1 MRLAIA
7 DFIPYEEKARFCEDA
22 ETNTRDACATRKFRY
37 NPASMA
43 RLHEYQ
49 GKAILAANG
58 FKIPRGRAA
67 LNPDD
72 AVSAAKELGGE
83 VVIKIQAWTTG
94 RAGIGGV
101 AFSKKPD
108 EVRDHAKRMLEM
120 KVGQFPV
127 EAVLVE
133 EKIDIAREFFLSLAI
148 DDAARAPVIIFAA
161 GGGTGIE
168 ERAASTYRI
177 PCDVKSGPSDSVLN
191 DAISG
196 CGLPKNQAKQL
207 AESVRKLF
215 GAAKGVEARSLEIN
229 PLVLTK
235 SGEFVAADCRVTIDD
250 YAVARHP
257 ELKIEIAREFDHP
270 PTALERVAYA
280 VEQND
285 HRGTFYFAQL
295 ATSAAK
301 DSKGLAGFHG
311 AGGGGSMM
319 SMDAIVNAGFTIA
332 NFTDTSGNPSASKVY
347 RAARIILAQP
357 DLVGYFGSGSGV
369 ASQEQYWS
377 AYGLAK
383 AFWELDLDIPA
394 VIRLGGNTEDRAV
407 DILQRMSKLL
417 HAPVEGYRKTDT
429 PAFIAERFSKLVANA
444 GGAKWKPRPPRTPDF
459 IRTKSATNFKVKGG
473 RIWVDTARWP
483 EIRSFVEAQS
493 SGLIIDR
500 NGAPAPAL
508 APEEF
513 ATKDSELLMCST
525 ECRMSGVE
533 GCYLQLDV
541 PGLDEIVG
549 GAR

>member
-1 MRLAIA
+1 
-7 DFIPYEEKARFCEDA
+7 
-22 ETNTRDACATRKFRY
+22 
-37 NPASMA
+37 MA

-67 LNPDD
+67 WTADE
-72 AVSAAKELGGE
+72 AISIAKELAADKKGSE

-101 AFSKKPD
+101 MF
-108 EVRDHAKRMLEM
+108 AKRPDDVRGHAARMLGM

-133 EKIDIAREFFLSLAI
+133 EKIAIEREFFLSFAI
-148 DDAARAPVIIFAA
+148 DDAARAPVIIFSA
-161 GGGTGIE
+161 GGGSGIE
-168 ERAASTYRI
+168 ERAASTRRI
-177 PCDVKSGPSDSVLN
+177 ACDVTRGPLDSAVSEAVASSRLSK
-191 DAISG
+191 AH
-196 CGLPKNQAKQL
+196 AAQL
-207 AESVRKLF
+207 AASIQKLF
-215 GAAKGVEARSLEIN
+215 AAARSVEARSLEIN

-235 SGEFVAADCRVTIDD
+235 DGQFVAADCRITIDD
-250 YAVARHP
+250 YAVVRHP

-295 ATSAAK
+295 ATIAAE
-301 DSKGLAGFHG
+301 DSKGLVGFHG

-357 DLVGYFGSGSGV
+357 GLVGYFGSGSGV

-407 DILQRMSKLL
+407 DILRRMSKLL
-417 HAPVEGYRKTDT
+417 RAPVEGYRKTDA
-429 PAFIAERFSKLVANA
+429 PATIAARFAQLVANA
-444 GGAKWKPRPPRTPDF
+444 GGTKWKPRVQRMPDF
-459 IRTKSATNFKVKGG
+459 VHSSSAKAFPVKGG
-473 RIWVDTARWP
+473 RVWIDTTRWS
-483 EIRSFVEAQS
+483 EIRGFVESQS
-493 SGLIIDR
+493 GGLIVDPR
-500 NGAPAPAL
+500 DAPV
-508 APEEF
+508 
-513 ATKDSELLMCST
+513 
-525 ECRMSGVE
+525 R
-533 GCYLQLDV
+533 
-541 PGLDEIVG
+541 
-549 GAR
+549 

>member
-1 MRLAIA
+1 
-7 DFIPYEEKARFCEDA
+7 
-22 ETNTRDACATRKFRY
+22 
-37 NPASMA
+37 MA

-49 GKAILAANG
+49 GKSILAANG

-67 LNPDD
+67 SNADK
-72 AVSAAKELGGE
+72 AVAAAKELGGE
-83 VVIKIQAWTTG
+83 VVVKIQAWTTG

-101 AFSKKPD
+101 TFAKKPG
-108 EVRDHAKRMLEM
+108 EVRAHATRMLAM

-133 EKIDIAREFFLSLAI
+133 EKIDIDREFFLSFAI
-148 DDAARAPVIIFAA
+148 DDAARAPMIVFAA
-161 GGGTGIE
+161 GGGSGIE
-168 ERAASTYRI
+168 ARAASTRRI
-177 PCDVKSGPSDSVLN
+177 ACDVKRGPLDLVVSEAVAS
-191 DAISG
+191 
-196 CGLPKNQAKQL
+196 CGLSSAHATQL
-207 AESVRKLF
+207 ADSIQKLF
-215 GAAKGVEARSLEIN
+215 ATARSVEARSLEIN

-235 SGEFVAADCRVTIDD
+235 DGQFVAADCRITIDD

-257 ELKIEIAREFDHP
+257 ELGIEIAREFDHP

-295 ATSAAK
+295 ATAAAK
-301 DSKGLAGFHG
+301 GSKGLVGFHG

-383 AFWELDLDIPA
+383 AFWELDFDIPA

-407 DILQRMSKLL
+407 EILRRISKLL
-417 HAPVEGYRKTDT
+417 RAPVEGYRKTDT
-429 PAFIAERFSKLVANA
+429 PAKIAARFAELVAE
-444 GGAKWKPRPPRTPDF
+444 GKGAKWKPRLPLVPKFVKNRSGTTLPVKNGRVWINTAQWLQ
-459 IRTKSATNFKVKGG
+459 IRA
-473 RIWVDTARWP
+473 A
-483 EIRSFVEAQS
+483 VETHS
-493 SGLIIDR
+493 GGLIVDR
-500 NGAPAPAL
+500 QGAPAAAL
-508 APEEF
+508 ASEEF
-513 ATKDSELLMCST
+513 ANKDSELLACDV
-525 ECRMSGVE
+525 ECRLAGIE
-533 GCYLQLDV
+533 GFYLELDI
-541 PGLDEIVG
+541 PGLGELIG
-549 GAR
+549 RKIE

>member
-1 MRLAIA
+1 
-7 DFIPYEEKARFCEDA
+7 
-22 ETNTRDACATRKFRY
+22 
-37 NPASMA
+37 MA

-58 FKIPRGRAA
+58 FKIPRGRVAFKA
-67 LNPDD
+67 DE
-72 AVSAAKELGGE
+72 AVAVAKELGGKTGQ

-94 RAGIGGV
+94 RASIGGV
-101 AFSKKPD
+101 AF
-108 EVRDHAKRMLEM
+108 AKRPADVRGHAARMLGM

-133 EKIDIAREFFLSLAI
+133 EKIDIRREFFLSFAV

-168 ERAASTYRI
+168 ERAASTRRI
-177 PCDVKSGPSDSVLN
+177 ACDIKDGPVTSAVDEAVASCELSKS
-191 DAISG
+191 
-196 CGLPKNQAKQL
+196 QAKQL
-207 AESVRKLF
+207 AESIRDLF
-215 GAAKGVEARSLEIN
+215 AAARSVEARSLEIN

-235 SGEFVAADCRVTIDD
+235 AGEFVAADCRITIDD
-250 YAVARHP
+250 YAAVRHP
-257 ELKIEIAREFDHP
+257 ELGIEVAREFDHP
-270 PTALERVAYA
+270 PTPLERIAYA

-295 ATSAAK
+295 ATTAPK
-301 DSKGLAGFHG
+301 ESKGLVGFHG

-347 RAARIILAQP
+347 CAARIILAQP

-407 DILQRMSKLL
+407 EILQRMSKLL
-417 HAPVEGYRKTDT
+417 RVPVEGYRKTDT
-429 PAFIAERFSKLVANA
+429 PAFIAARFAELIANA
-444 GGAKWKPRPPRTPDF
+444 GGKKWKPRTPRVPKFVKDPAVTTLPVKNGRVF
-459 IRTKSATNFKVKGG
+459 IDNE
-473 RIWVDTARWP
+473 RWP
-483 EIRSFVEAQS
+483 QLRSPIEEH
-493 SGLIIDR
+493 SGSLIVDR
-500 NGAPAPAL
+500 VGAPTMAL
-508 APEEF
+508 TKEEF
-513 ATKDSELLMCST
+513 ATKDSELLACDV
-525 ECRMSGVE
+525 ECRLAGIE
-533 GCYLQLDV
+533 GFYLQLDI
-541 PGLDEIVG
+541 PGLDEVVG
-549 GAR
+549 GAP

>member
-1 MRLAIA
+1 
-7 DFIPYEEKARFCEDA
+7 
-22 ETNTRDACATRKFRY
+22 
-37 NPASMA
+37 MA

-58 FKIPRGRAA
+58 FKIPRGSPARTTEE
-67 LNPDD
+67 
-72 AVSAAKELGGE
+72 AVAVAAKLGDE
-83 VVIKIQAWTTG
+83 VVIKIQVWTTG

-101 AFSKKPD
+101 AFAKKPD
-108 EVRDHAKRMLEM
+108 EVRPHATRMLAM

-133 EKIDIAREFFLSLAI
+133 EKIAIDREFFLSFAI
-148 DDAARAPVIIFAA
+148 DDAARAPVIIFSA
-161 GGGTGIE
+161 GGGSGIE
-168 ERAASTYRI
+168 ERAASTRRI
-177 PCDVKSGPSDSVLN
+177 ACDVKSGPLDSELSEASASSGLSKKHAAQLA
-191 DAISG
+191 DAI
-196 CGLPKNQAKQL
+196 Q
-207 AESVRKLF
+207 KLF
-215 GAAKGVEARSLEIN
+215 TAARNVEARSLEIN

-235 SGEFVAADCRVTIDD
+235 DGEFVAADCRITIDD
-250 YAVARHP
+250 YAVVRHP

-270 PTALERVAYA
+270 PTPLERVAYA

-295 ATSAAK
+295 ATTAAK
-301 DSKGLAGFHG
+301 ESKGLVGFHG

-407 DILQRMSKLL
+407 DILRRMSGLL
-417 HAPVEGYRKTDT
+417 RAPVEGYRKTDA
-429 PAFIAERFSKLVANA
+429 PAMIAARFAELVE
-444 GGAKWKPRPPRTPDF
+444 GGRGTKWKPRAPRVPKFVKDP
-459 IRTKSATNFKVKGG
+459 SATKLSVKNG
-473 RIWVDTARWP
+473 RVW
-483 EIRSFVEAQS
+483 
-493 SGLIIDR
+493 ID
-500 NGAPAPAL
+500 
-508 APEEF
+508 
-513 ATKDSELLMCST
+513 
-525 ECRMSGVE
+525 
-533 GCYLQLDV
+533 Y
-541 PGLDEIVG
+541 
-549 GAR
+549 

>member
-1 MRLAIA
+1 MSCKLG
-7 DFIPYEEKARFCEDA
+7 Y
-22 ETNTRDACATRKFRY
+22 CAGVRSPEFSLQSRG
-37 NPASMA
+37 NHDPVMA

-58 FKIPRGRAA
+58 FKVPRGRAA
-67 LNPDD
+67 STPDD
-72 AVSAAKELGGE
+72 ACAIAKEFAGDKKTAE

-101 AFSKKPD
+101 AFAKKPAD
-108 EVRDHAKRMLEM
+108 VRGHAARMLSM

-133 EKIDIAREFFLSLAI
+133 EKIDIDREFFLSFAI
-148 DDAARAPVIIFAA
+148 DDAVRAPMIIFAA
-161 GGGTGIE
+161 GGGSGIE
-168 ERAASTYRI
+168 ERAASTRRI
-177 PCDVKSGPSDSVLN
+177 ACDVKSGPLDASVN
-191 DAISG
+191 EAVSS
-196 CGLPKNQAKQL
+196 CGLSPSQATQL
-207 AESVRKLF
+207 AESIRKLF
-215 GAAKGVEARSLEIN
+215 AAARSVEARSLEIN

-235 SGEFVAADCRVTIDD
+235 RGELVAADCRITIDD

-270 PTALERVAYA
+270 PTALERVAYR

-295 ATSAAK
+295 AKTAAK
-301 DSKGLAGFHG
+301 DSKGLVGFHG

-417 HAPVEGYRKTDT
+417 RTQIEGYRKTDP
-429 PAFIAERFSKLVANA
+429 PAFIAERFAKLVSGA
-444 GGAKWKPRPPRTPDF
+444 GGVKWKPRKPRQPDF
-459 IRTKSATNFKVKGG
+459 VNRDSSAMFQVKGG
-473 RIWVDTARWP
+473 RAWIDKAQWP
-483 EIRSFVEAQS
+483 KIRQAVETHSA
-493 SGLIIDR
+493 GLLVDR

-508 APEEF
+508 PNEEF
-513 ATKDSELLMCST
+513 STKDSELLACDV
-525 ECRMSGVE
+525 ECRLAGIE
-533 GCYLQLDV
+533 GFYLELDI
-541 PGLDEIVG
+541 PGLEAISV
-549 GAR
+549 

>member
-1 MRLAIA
+1 
-7 DFIPYEEKARFCEDA
+7 
-22 ETNTRDACATRKFRY
+22 
-37 NPASMA
+37 MA

-58 FKIPRGRAA
+58 FKIPRGRTVSTADEAVAA
-67 LNPDD
+67 ANEIADKKG
-72 AVSAAKELGGE
+72 SE

-101 AFSKKPD
+101 AFAKKSD
-108 EVRDHAKRMLEM
+108 EVRAHAARMLAM

-133 EKIDIAREFFLSLAI
+133 EKIDIEREFFLSFAI
-148 DDAARAPVIIFAA
+148 DDAARAPVIIFA
-161 GGGTGIE
+161 GGGGSGIE
-168 ERAASTYRI
+168 ERAASTRRI
-177 PCDVKSGPSDSVLN
+177 ACDVNHGPLDSAVSE
-191 DAISG
+191 AVAS
-196 CGLPKNQAKQL
+196 CGLSPAHAAKL
-207 AESVRKLF
+207 AESIQKLF
-215 GAAKGVEARSLEIN
+215 AAARSVEARSLEIN
-229 PLVLTK
+229 PLVLTRD
-235 SGEFVAADCRVTIDD
+235 GQFVAADCRITIDD

-295 ATSAAK
+295 ATTAAK
-301 DSKGLAGFHG
+301 DSKGLVGFHG

-347 RAARIILAQP
+347 RASRIILAQP

-407 DILQRMSKLL
+407 DILRRMSKLL
-417 HAPVEGYRKTDT
+417 RAPVEGYRKTDS
-429 PAFIAERFSKLVANA
+429 PATIAERIGLAIAFD
-444 GGAKWKPRPPRTPDF
+444 RR
-459 IRTKSATNFKVKGG
+459 
-473 RIWVDTARWP
+473 
-483 EIRSFVEAQS
+483 AQ
-493 SGLIIDR
+493 
-500 NGAPAPAL
+500 
-508 APEEF
+508 
-513 ATKDSELLMCST
+513 EL
-525 ECRMSGVE
+525 G
-533 GCYLQLDV
+533 
-541 PGLDEIVG
+541 
-549 GAR
+549 